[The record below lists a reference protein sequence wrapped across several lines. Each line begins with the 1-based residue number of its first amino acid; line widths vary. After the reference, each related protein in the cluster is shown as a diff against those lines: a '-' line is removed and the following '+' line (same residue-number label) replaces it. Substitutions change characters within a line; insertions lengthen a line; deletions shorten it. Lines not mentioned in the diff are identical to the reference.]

1 MKQLL
6 TTTPVPEY
14 PRNLAATLHYWFERL
29 GFTVTRE
36 DDDLLTWLNATWLDD
51 GGLLFTATYGHLRPE
66 NEGWTALFSLFVRDA
81 DGRNQCLISATHIR
95 RACEVRLLLT
105 SNKFYKDS
113 RLAALAAGTLQH
125 A

>member
-6 TTTPVPEY
+6 TVTPVPAQ
-14 PRNLAATLHYWFERL
+14 PRNLAATLHFWFMRL

-36 DDDLLTWLNATWLDD
+36 DNYLLTRLDATWIDS
-51 GGLLFTATYGHLRPE
+51 GGLLYTAIYVHHHPAGQDH
-66 NEGWTALFSLFVRDA
+66 TALFSLFARDA
-81 DGRNQCLISATHIR
+81 DDRNQCLISATHIR
-95 RACEVRLLLT
+95 RAAEVRMILT

-113 RLAALAAGTLQH
+113 RLAALAVGTLQH